1 MTPQQV
7 RVALPAAV
15 LVGGWIVTTAAL
27 VWVFAATAP
36 GPALPTWAGLLTVAA
51 LGVDTAAL
59 LWSLGRAPI
68 AAVPAA
74 ARTRRTAFTVAV
86 VVALLLLVPLG
97 FVGQAVLGVL
107 AVVAV
112 AVLVRLRQRLDRRE
126 LGYAAALGA
135 TATVGGLV
143 GWAATRVAND
153 LVWAGVQLPLVVLT
167 LLAGWRAARHAGC
180 APAELGTVRLLVD
193 GAGPALRSAL
203 FGIVLALPWALG
215 NLVFGQYLEDRIV
228 EPWQPLV
235 ALLPG
240 VAEESWA
247 RAFVVPILFLAFR
260 RVATAPVALRAAA
273 VAATYWFAFLHTPTS
288 PVGVVLIGSLWVLPM
303 TYLWLR
309 RDLETAIGFH
319 VCIDFVRFVAAYLV
333 LHGAWLG
340 G

>member
-1 MTPQQV
+1 MTAQQV
-7 RVALPAAV
+7 RTARRAAV
-15 LVGGWIVTTAAL
+15 SGAIWVVTTAAL
-27 VWVFAATAP
+27 AWVLPVAAHP
-36 GPALPTWAGLLTVAA
+36 PAVPTWAGLLTVAA
-51 LGVDTAAL
+51 LGADTAAL
-59 LWSLGRAPI
+59 LWWLGRAPTT
-68 AAVPAA
+68 AVPAA
-74 ARTRRTAFTVAV
+74 ARTRPAAFGGAV
-86 VVALLLLVPLG
+86 VVALLLMVPLG
-97 FVGQAVLGVL
+97 FARFAVLGVL
-107 AVVAV
+107 AAVAV

-126 LGYAAALGA
+126 LGYAATLGA
-135 TATVGGLV
+135 VATVGGLA
-143 GWAATRVAND
+143 GWAATRGSND
-153 LVWAGVQLPLVVLT
+153 LVWAAVQLPLVVLT
-167 LLAGWRAARHAGC
+167 LLAGWRAARHAGW

-203 FGIVLALPWALG
+203 CGVVLALPWALG
-215 NLVFGQYLEDRIV
+215 NLVFRPYHEDRIV
-228 EPWQPLV
+228 EPWQPVV

-260 RVATAPVALRAAA
+260 RVATAPVALRTAAL
-273 VAATYWFAFLHTPTS
+273 VATYWFAFLHTPTS

-319 VCIDFVRFVAAYLV
+319 FCIDAVRFVAAYLF